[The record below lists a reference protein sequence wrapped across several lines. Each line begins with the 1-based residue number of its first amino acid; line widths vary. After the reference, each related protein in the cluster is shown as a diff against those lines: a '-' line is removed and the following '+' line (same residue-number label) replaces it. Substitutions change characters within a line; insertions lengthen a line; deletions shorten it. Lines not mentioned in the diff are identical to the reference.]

1 MISTPSPGESTRQLF
16 GIEGKVAVV
25 TGAANGIGR
34 TIATGLSRLGAR
46 VALVD
51 IDEGGIAA
59 LRDEIEAAGA
69 EALAVPTDLTK
80 EESAEAMAAAVVE
93 GLGGIDILVNAAG
106 VLYNEQAIDFDMEK
120 WQWVMDVNV
129 KGTFL
134 ACRAVGRRMLTS
146 GGGRIINFS
155 SIRSIQGK
163 DEYHAY
169 APSKGAVNQLT
180 RTLAIEWA
188 KENIN
193 VNAVAPTFTLTEL
206 NRKLLENRE
215 MHDWVLGRIPKGQ
228 LLEMEWLVG
237 PVAFLASEASRFM
250 TGTILFVDGG
260 WSAA

>member
-1 MISTPSPGESTRQLF
+1 MNYTTESLF
-16 GIEGKVAVV
+16 GIAGEVAIV

-34 TIATGLSRLGAR
+34 AVARGLADLGAR
-46 VALVD
+46 MVLVD
-51 IDEGGIAA
+51 LDLEKLEGVQE
-59 LRDEIEAAGA
+59 EIEADGGDAIA
-69 EALAVPTDLTK
+69 VKTDITTEASV
-80 EESAEAMAAAVVE
+80 EGMVAAAMERYGRV
-93 GLGGIDILVNAAG
+93 DILVNIAG
-106 VLYNEQAIDFDMEK
+106 VLYNQRAVDFDMDK

-134 ACRAVGRRMLTS
+134 TCRAVGREMLKAQK
-146 GGGRIINFS
+146 GRIINFS

-180 RTLAIEWA
+180 RSLAIEWA

-206 NRKLLENRE
+206 NRKILEDKE
-215 MHDWVLGRIPKGQ
+215 MHDWVVGRIPKGR